1 MEGAGIDVEPARH
14 CAAVAAAETRHA
26 APRTP
31 SRSDTMSLN
40 RLSRRRWLR
49 TAAALAAATVPVL
62 GRAAA
67 PLPVLQVWKAPSCGC
82 CNDWIAIL
90 QREGFRV
97 QAHDTGNT
105 AMRARLGL
113 PTKYGSCHTALI
125 GGYVV
130 EGHVP
135 ARDIRRLLAEQPDA
149 IGIAVPGMPVGSPGM
164 DGPEYGDRRDPY
176 DVVLVLR
183 DGTSRVWASYR

>member
-1 MEGAGIDVEPARH
+1 
-14 CAAVAAAETRHA
+14 
-26 APRTP
+26 
-31 SRSDTMSLN
+31 MSQN

-49 TAAALAAATVPVL
+49 TAAALAAAAVPAL
-62 GRAAA
+62 GRAAT
-67 PLPVLQVWKAPSCGC
+67 PLPVLQVWKSPSCGC

-97 QAHDTGNT
+97 QAHDSGNT

-113 PTKYGSCHTALI
+113 PLKYGSCHTALI

-135 ARDIRRLLAEQPDA
+135 PRDIRRLLADKPDA

-176 DVVLVLR
+176 DVLLVLR
-183 DGTSRVWASYR
+183 DGTTRVWASYR